1 MIIGERQSA
10 DCRPINQQ
18 LICHSF
24 KYYIGRLI
32 GGSAADCQNPK
43 TVGQWKINYN
53 KVVIIYFLS
62 ADEKKKELKSGIL
75 SADHRLINQPTVA
88 GVNVIAVLN
97 MLKFK
102 AVAFIPFEQ

>member
-1 MIIGERQSA
+1 MA
-10 DCRPINQQ
+10 DRRLINRP
-18 LICHSF
+18 LICRSF
-24 KYYIGRLI
+24 EYYIGRLI

-62 ADEKKKELKSGIL
+62 ADEKKELKSGIL
-75 SADHRLINQPTVA
+75 SADHRLINQPTA
-88 GVNVIAVLN
+88 AWVNVIAVLN

-102 AVAFIPFEQ
+102 AVAFIPFER

>member
-1 MIIGERQSA
+1 MA
-10 DCRPINQQ
+10 DRQ
-18 LICHSF
+18 LINRPLICRTF
-24 KYYIGRLI
+24 KYYIDRLI
-32 GGSAADCQNPK
+32 GGSAADCQNPT

-62 ADEKKKELKSGIL
+62 SDEKRELKSGIL
-75 SADHRLINQPTVA
+75 SADHRLINQQTVA

-102 AVAFIPFEQ
+102 AVAFIPFER

>member
-1 MIIGERQSA
+1 MIIGEQRSSDRRQIN
-10 DCRPINQQ
+10 RP
-18 LICHSF
+18 LICRSF

-32 GGSAADCQNPK
+32 ADDYQNPK
-43 TVGQWKINYN
+43 IVGQWKINYN

-62 ADEKKKELKSGIL
+62 ADEKKELKSGIL
-75 SADHRLINQPTVA
+75 LADHRLINRQTVA

-102 AVAFIPFEQ
+102 AMAFIPFER

>member
-1 MIIGERQSA
+1 MIIGKRRSA
-10 DCRPINQQ
+10 DRRPINRP
-18 LICHSF
+18 LICRSF

-43 TVGQWKINYN
+43 NVGQWKINYN

-62 ADEKKKELKSGIL
+62 ADEKKELKSGIL
-75 SADHRLINQPTVA
+75 SADHWLINQPTVA
-88 GVNVIAVLN
+88 RVNVIAVLN

-102 AVAFIPFEQ
+102 AVAFIPFEW

>member
-1 MIIGERQSA
+1 MIIGEQRSA
-10 DCRPINQQ
+10 DCRPINRQ

-24 KYYIGRLI
+24 KYNIGRLI

-43 TVGQWKINYN
+43 TVGQWKINYT

-62 ADEKKKELKSGIL
+62 ADEKKELKSGIL
-75 SADHRLINQPTVA
+75 SADHRLINQPTVT
-88 GVNVIAVLN
+88 GVNVITVLN